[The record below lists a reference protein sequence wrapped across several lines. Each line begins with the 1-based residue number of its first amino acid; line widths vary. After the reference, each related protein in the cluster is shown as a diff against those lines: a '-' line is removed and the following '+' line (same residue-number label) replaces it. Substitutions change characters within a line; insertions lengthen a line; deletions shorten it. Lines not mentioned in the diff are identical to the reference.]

1 MYKPL
6 CFLQDVDNNKDSD
19 ESDDDDADDADNG
32 EIDDEMEEEDMEE
45 VCIALD
51 TVSIFLF

>member
-45 VCIALD
+45 VCLALD
-51 TVSIFLF
+51 TVPIFLF